1 MKMNWD
7 AIGAVGEILGATVVF
22 ITLIYLA
29 IQVKHAKVSAADT
42 NRLARTRGVTD
53 MQLALLA
60 NREAF
65 TAFAKASGTDSY
77 YQKLADE
84 FDLTYEEALD
94 VDAQSLYWFWLHW
107 GQFRS
112 QNSPED
118 IEELGQTVGKFYQL
132 PAMQYSWRNSP
143 FAKSLLE
150 DEFVRF
156 VEENMVRWA
165 DA

>member
-1 MKMNWD
+1 MNWE
-7 AIGAVGEILGATVVF
+7 AIGAIGEILGATVVF

-29 IQVKHAKVSAADT
+29 IQVKHAKVTAADS
-42 NRLARTRGVTD
+42 NLLARTRGVTD
-53 MQLALLA
+53 MQLAQLA
-60 NREAF
+60 NRGAS
-65 TAFAKASGTDSY
+65 TAFAKANGTDRY
-77 YQKLADE
+77 YQKLANE

-107 GQFRS
+107 GQFRA
-112 QNSPED
+112 QNSLEG

-150 DEFVRF
+150 DRFVHF
-156 VEENMVRWA
+156 VEENMARWA